1 MIKIAKN
8 LLIKAGR
15 LVTSYI
21 RRVIALLFL
30 SINPR
35 QKTVHLSNQKR
46 KSESEELEKSK
57 LVNSKLVSNKVSSE
71 LYIDVELDE
80 LSGIVYLMLNR
91 TSFAITLEEFAE
103 LSSSVSEAYIT
114 LIEHPNIILTS
125 SQDEITKED
134 TEEFMYLPSNKDDFV
149 N

>member
-1 MIKIAKN
+1 
-8 LLIKAGR
+8 
-15 LVTSYI
+15 
-21 RRVIALLFL
+21 
-30 SINPR
+30 
-35 QKTVHLSNQKR
+35 
-46 KSESEELEKSK
+46 
-57 LVNSKLVSNKVSSE
+57 
-71 LYIDVELDE
+71 
-80 LSGIVYLMLNR
+80 MLNR